1 MGSLSGLI
9 IFKVRNC
16 LSWNFEEIFV
26 EKLRNLVGFMRIYK
40 LMKAKL
46 SPLSTFD

>member
-9 IFKVRNC
+9 IFKVRNY

-26 EKLRNLVGFMRIYK
+26 EKLRNLGV
-40 LMKAKL
+40 L
-46 SPLSTFD
+46 